1 VDSPLFGKADPI
13 RIMNITTHQ
22 NTPLW
27 PGRAKHVTLLITVAA
42 LVLLAFGF
50 YTGHPVSFLKWFFGL
65 QADD

>member
-1 VDSPLFGKADPI
+1 
-13 RIMNITTHQ
+13 MNITTHQ
-22 NTPLW
+22 NTSPW

-42 LVLLAFGF
+42 LALFAFGF